1 MGCRKLNATSW
12 TWVAAAARGTA
23 HARMDARLQDAYKCC
38 FIDNSG
44 SLFAIVSDGAG
55 SAVRGG
61 EGASLSCRTLSSL
74 VRTHYE
80 HNRFAPSDETIR
92 SWIDIVRARISEAA
106 QNRGLKP
113 RDFAATIVCAL
124 SHEGGS
130 TFIHI
135 GDGCAVYK
143 AKNSEEWVCASWPH
157 QGEYASTT
165 SFITDNPEPNVRIA
179 RISVQID
186 VLCLLTDGL
195 ERLALEISAQR
206 PHRAFFDGLLRPLSA
221 SKMIGRDS
229 TLSQQLAKYLDSSPI
244 NARTDDDKAIIL
256 AVRK

>member
-1 MGCRKLNATSW
+1 
-12 TWVAAAARGTA
+12 
-23 HARMDARLQDAYKCC
+23 MDARLQDAYKCC
-38 FIDNSG
+38 FIENSE

-55 SAVRGG
+55 SAIRGG

-80 HNRFAPSDETIR
+80 HNRSAPSDETIR
-92 SWIDIVRARISEAA
+92 AWIGIVRARIDEAA
-106 QNRGLKP
+106 QIRGLKP

-124 SHEGGS
+124 SYEGGT

-143 AKNSEEWVCASWPH
+143 AINSDDWVCASWPH
-157 QGEYASTT
+157 HGEYASTT
-165 SFITDNPEPNVRIA
+165 NFITDNPEPIVRIS
-179 RISVQID
+179 RINVQID

-206 PHRAFFDGLLRPLSA
+206 PHRAFFDGLLRPLAA
-221 SKMIGRDS
+221 SKMIGRDA
-229 TLSQQLAKYLDSSPI
+229 TLSQQLAIYLDSSPI

>member
-1 MGCRKLNATSW
+1 VGRRKLNATSW

-38 FIDNSG
+38 FIENTG

-55 SAVRGG
+55 SAIRGG

-80 HNRFAPSDETIR
+80 HNRLAPSDETIH
-92 SWIDIVRARISEAA
+92 SWIDIVRARINEAA
-106 QNRGLKP
+106 LCRGLKL
-113 RDFAATIVCAL
+113 RDFATTIVCAL
-124 SHEGGS
+124 SYEGGS

-143 AKNSEEWVCASWPH
+143 AVNSEEWVCASWPH
-157 QGEYASTT
+157 HGEYASTT
-165 SFITDNPEPNVRIA
+165 NFITDHPEPII
-179 RISVQID
+179 RISRINVQID

-206 PHRAFFDGLLRPLSA
+206 PHRPFFDGLLRPLTN
-221 SKMIGRDS
+221 SKMVGRDS

-244 NARTDDDKAIIL
+244 NARTDDDKALIL

>member
-1 MGCRKLNATSW
+1 MGCRKLNTASW

-38 FIDNSG
+38 FIENSG

-55 SAVRGG
+55 SAIRGG

-80 HNRFAPSDETIR
+80 HNRFAPSDETIH
-92 SWIDIVRARISEAA
+92 SWIDIVRARIDEAA
-106 QNRGLKP
+106 QSRGLKS
-113 RDFAATIVCAL
+113 RDFATTIVCAL
-124 SHEGGS
+124 SYEGGS

-143 AKNSEEWVCASWPH
+143 AVNSEEWICASWPH
-157 QGEYASTT
+157 NGEYASTT
-165 SFITDNPEPNVRIA
+165 NFITDRPEPIIRIT
-179 RISVQID
+179 RINVQIG

-206 PHRAFFDGLLRPLSA
+206 PHRPFFDGLLRPVTS
-221 SKMIGRDS
+221 SKMVGRDS

-244 NARTDDDKAIIL
+244 NSRTDDDKALIL

>member
-1 MGCRKLNATSW
+1 MGCRKLNATGW

-38 FIDNSG
+38 FIENSE

-61 EGASLSCRTLSSL
+61 EGASLTCRTLASL

-80 HNRFAPSDETIR
+80 HNRLAPSDETIR
-92 SWIDIVRARISEAA
+92 SWIDIVRARIDEAA
-106 QNRGLKP
+106 QNRGLRS

-124 SHEGGS
+124 SHAGGS

-143 AKNSEEWVCASWPH
+143 AVNSEEWVCASWP
-157 QGEYASTT
+157 QNGEYASST
-165 SFITDNPEPNVRIA
+165 SFITDYPQPIVRIS
-179 RISVQID
+179 RINVQID